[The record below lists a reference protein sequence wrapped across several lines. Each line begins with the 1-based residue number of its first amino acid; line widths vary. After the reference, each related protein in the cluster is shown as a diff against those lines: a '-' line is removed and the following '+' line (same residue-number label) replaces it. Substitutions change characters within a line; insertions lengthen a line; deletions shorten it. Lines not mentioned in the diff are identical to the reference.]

1 MTAARKR
8 SKPRSRRCWT
18 ICKKDQL
25 VSDDSFFFP
34 QRIFGPNEA
43 AAVADRFAAEQ
54 VDAYVVLDSAFPN
67 GNAFL
72 TLAIHPYL
80 SRLPLI
86 LTAPPEI
93 DLGDR
98 EWTTNAYCGLIM
110 NNYVSKQIGRPVFTL
125 AGWPKDPAYQ
135 QQFRQLVSVV
145 RTVRELRRDLLGRFG
160 DAPGGFHCANGNRL
174 AYARLFGTRIETIDF
189 SAVLKTFESGQA
201 SGYRR

>member
-1 MTAARKR
+1 MSDQKATAPKIGIVSNSIDVFSNRGKEAVEAQLKALLDDLKR
-8 SKPRSRRCWT
+8 E
-18 ICKKDQL
+18 QL
-25 VSDDSFFFP
+25 VSDESFFFP
-34 QRIFGPNEA
+34 ERIFGPNEA

-54 VDAYVVLDSAFPN
+54 VDAFVILDSAFPN

-110 NNYVSKQIGRPVFTL
+110 NNYVSKQIGRPSLHAGRL
-125 AGWPKDPAYQ
+125 AAGSRVSAAVPPADIRGSHGAGTAPRSAGPVRRRARWIPLCQ
-135 QQFRQLVSVV
+135 RQSAGLCAVV
-145 RTVRELRRDLLGRFG
+145 RHAD
-160 DAPGGFHCANGNRL
+160 
-174 AYARLFGTRIETIDF
+174 
-189 SAVLKTFESGQA
+189 
-201 SGYRR
+201 